1 MSGTAMRVLT
11 VLEMLQARDRIT
23 GVEIAEQLEV
33 DSRSVRR
40 YIKQLQEMGIPVES
54 ERGRYGAY
62 RLETGY
68 RLPPLMFQDDEITA
82 IIVGLMVIR
91 AFQFPLAPTHI
102 AGALAK
108 IKRSVPKQFFNKVQ
122 AIQDVMHF
130 YATPNE
136 INVERQI
143 MSVVASSAW
152 QTITIKFTYQSRNDD
167 ETERQFDP
175 YGVVYYQQDWY
186 TVGFCHLRTD
196 IRIFRLDRIS
206 NIETTDQTFTPR
218 PDFDVLD
225 YVVDALSAPN
235 GYQVEVVFDTTLD
248 KAQRS
253 MPPRLG
259 TFEVVEGGILFRCSA
274 LRLDWIAALMLSL
287 DFPIRII
294 QPQALRDELRALAQK
309 ALKIIES

>member
-1 MSGTAMRVLT
+1 MSGTAMRVLA
-11 VLEMLQARDRIT
+11 VLEMLQAHDKIT
-23 GVEIAEQLEV
+23 GVEIAKELDV

-40 YIKQLQEMGIPVES
+40 YVKQLQEMGIPVQS

-68 RLPPLMFQDDEITA
+68 RLPPLMFREEEIIA
-82 IIVGLMVIR
+82 ITIGLMLVR
-91 AFQFPLAPTHI
+91 TFQLPLNAASIT
-102 AGALAK
+102 GALAK
-108 IKRSVPKQFFNKVQ
+108 VKRSVPKQFFAQVQ
-122 AIQDVMHF
+122 AIQDVMYF
-130 YATPNE
+130 YAPPTDTT
-136 INVERQI
+136 VEKYIFDTVARGVWQ
-143 MSVVASSAW
+143 ASSVRIW
-152 QTITIKFTYQSRNDD
+152 YQSRREQ
-167 ETERQFDP
+167 ETERLFDP
-175 YGVVYYQQDWY
+175 YGVVYYQQGWY

-196 IRIFRLDRIS
+196 IRIFRLDRI
-206 NIETTDQTFTPR
+206 NTVETTDQTFTPR

-235 GYQVEVVFDTTLD
+235 GYQVEVMFETTLE

-259 TFEVVEGGILFRCSA
+259 TFEVVEEGILFRCSA